1 MRVLVLCLLSA
12 AAAAV
17 AEVPEPSP
25 VTLGLD
31 SGEAAAGRSQDETQE
46 RRYDGHVVLRVVP
59 RTSADLDA
67 LDKILVHDS
76 EVDVW
81 RPASRAGE
89 EVHICVPPW
98 RLDGVVGDLE
108 SHGLQQSVMIRN
120 VQGHIDNQ
128 TQSDVGRD
136 RHGEFGFD
144 NFYRIDTIYSWMYK
158 LAKRSGGV
166 ASVVKGGLTSEGR
179 HILGV
184 RVAHA
189 PDLPVVILEGGV
201 HGREWASTAAAAFVL
216 DQLVAGEDPEV
227 RRLAR
232 SYEWHVFPSVNPD
245 GYEYSHT
252 TVCTASVAVN

>member
-1 MRVLVLCLLSA
+1 
-12 AAAAV
+12 
-17 AEVPEPSP
+17 
-25 VTLGLD
+25 
-31 SGEAAAGRSQDETQE
+31 
-46 RRYDGHVVLRVVP
+46 
-59 RTSADLDA
+59 
-67 LDKILVHDS
+67 
-76 EVDVW
+76 
-81 RPASRAGE
+81 
-89 EVHICVPPW
+89 
-98 RLDGVVGDLE
+98 
-108 SHGLQQSVMIRN
+108 MIRN

-252 TVCTASVAVN
+252 TAARMTLMTPQDRLWSKSRARTTVRCHGADLNRNFPHHWGTTGVSWDMCSNLYPGTRAASEIETRTRMAYLSPLLDRTRAFIALHSYGQFLLFPWGHSTSR